1 MIIPDLALFGNYLN
15 ENNDRS
21 IRKIISPFRVANH

>member
-1 MIIPDLALFGNYLN
+1 MIITDLAFFGKYLN

>member
-1 MIIPDLALFGNYLN
+1 MIITDLALFGNYLN

-21 IRKIISPFRVANH
+21 IKKIISPFRVFNH